1 MRRLVAL
8 AIAGLVVT
16 PSMASDPDYLARML
30 KGRVA
35 GTAQR
40 CIMPDFSA
48 RPQVIDRT
56 AIVYYDTRGTTY
68 VGRFKGGCPAL
79 RDYRRIAVRRTGP
92 RLCANDAVHI
102 AEETGGDFGFCTFSG
117 FTPYRKK

>member
-1 MRRLVAL
+1 MRWLIAL
-8 AIAGLVVT
+8 AAAGLVSA
-16 PSMASDPDYLARML
+16 PSTAADPDYLTRML
-30 KGRVA
+30 QGRVA

-48 RPQVIDRT
+48 RPQIIDRT
-56 AIVYYDTRGTTY
+56 AIVYYDTHGTTY
-68 VGRFKGGCPAL
+68 VGRFKGGCPKLA
-79 RDYRRIAVRRTGP
+79 DYRRITTRRTGA

-102 AEETGGDFGFCTFSG
+102 AEETGGDLGFCTFSG